1 MNEFIPAD
9 ILEERRNPNKVVDA
23 LFSLG
28 VFKGLGI
35 SEDWKTI
42 RAEIKVTGT
51 IDLFKLKRFFELYL
65 GRHYKYT
72 KIIVHPEWIDIELEE
87 EGA

>member
-9 ILEERRNPNKVVDA
+9 ILEGRESPNKMMDA

-35 SEDWKTI
+35 SEDWKTVKAQI
-42 RAEIKVTGT
+42 RVTGI

-72 KIIVHPEWIDIELEE
+72 KTIIHPEWIDIELE
-87 EGA
+87 AKD

>member
-9 ILEERRNPNKVVDA
+9 ILEERRSPNKVMDA

-35 SEDWKTI
+35 SEDWKTVKAQI
-42 RAEIKVTGT
+42 RVTGT

-72 KIIVHPEWIDIELEE
+72 KIIVHPEWIDIELEGE
-87 EGA
+87 